1 MATRSTSTTRQKS
14 SGKTT
19 EKTTGKTR
27 AKTAKS
33 TGATAPGRRLRVPAR
48 VLELQ
53 KRAIERQRSAFD
65 TTFSAIQ
72 SFEEGRE
79 SAIHN
84 LLASSALVPKEWR
97 LMAEAWIENARQG
110 REGFRQ
116 TVDTSFGLV
125 DQLVDRL
132 GEEAPAEA

>member
-1 MATRSTSTTRQKS
+1 MASRSTRTTRQ
-14 SGKTT
+14 KTT
-19 EKTTGKTR
+19 EKTA

-33 TGATAPGRRLRVPAR
+33 TAATAPGRRLRVPAR

-65 TTFSAIQ
+65 TTFSAVQ
-72 SFEEGRE
+72 SFQEGRE

-84 LLASSALVPKEWR
+84 LLESSALVPKEWR

-116 TVDTSFGLV
+116 TVDTSFGLAG
-125 DQLVDRL
+125 QLVDRL